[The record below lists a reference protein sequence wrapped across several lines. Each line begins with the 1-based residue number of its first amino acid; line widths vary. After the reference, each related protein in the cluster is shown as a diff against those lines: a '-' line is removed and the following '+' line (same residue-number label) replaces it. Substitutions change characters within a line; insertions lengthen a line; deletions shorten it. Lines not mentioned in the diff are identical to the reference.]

1 MSVYATASDVQ
12 NLTNLS
18 FTGISN
24 PSETQVQ
31 GYIAAAQAWIDAY
44 SGHNWFSNTVTQELY
59 DSSSHG
65 PRRGIILLRSP
76 GPVLSIVE
84 VDYYNGN
91 GNWVTCNQ
99 GYSDQYQ
106 STPTYLQVLPEG
118 KIMFTELQ
126 LEGLQILRVTYTY
139 GYASVP
145 TYVNE
150 LCALLAAI
158 RTLQYLSGSTMQNV
172 SMGDL
177 KIEYPPEGQYGA
189 QLRMFQLRAAELKW
203 QITSRKL
210 MAATG

>member
-1 MSVYATASDVQ
+1 MSYCTYSDVQ
-12 NLTNLS
+12 NLLNLS
-18 FTGISN
+18 FNSTSN
-24 PSETQVQ
+24 PSETQVA
-31 GYIAAAQAWIDAY
+31 GYITDAQAWIDAY
-44 SGHNWFSNTVTQELY
+44 SGHNWLTNTVTQELY

-76 GPVLSIVE
+76 GPVLTITE

-91 GNWVTCNQ
+91 GNWVQCQ
-99 GYSDQYQ
+99 KGYSDQYP

-118 KIMFTELQ
+118 KIMFTELAID
-126 LEGLQILRVTYTY
+126 GLQMIRVTYTY
-139 GYASVP
+139 GYSTVP

-189 QLRMFQLRAAELKW
+189 QLRMFQSRAAELKW